1 MFPIFIKHFFVIYC
15 SLYGAAKIVNI
26 KKNHYLFF
34 ILNFIYSSL
43 TGILYIHLSVQLKLL
58 YMPMV
63 ILTMSIFL
71 KLMFR
76 IAFQTTFTITTISYA
91 ISNASFLLAD
101 IIISIPI
108 VILDTYFLSGIMKND
123 SLQYLLMTLLHI
135 TIIFFLYRTKRLKKG
150 MPFLLT
156 KRNGLLGLYI
166 SFITIL
172 SGVLITLKKMS
183 LVSVLLIIII
193 LLCFHAIYIWW
204 QHQIQMMYMN
214 RMTIR
219 ELEFLNKEITSL
231 KTDNEILSA
240 LVHKDNKIIPSLI
253 MAVKDY
259 ISAYENS
266 SSDKIDTALGNDII
280 KNLET
285 LLLERQNTI
294 HSCVTLDIP
303 VIKTNIISIDALMN
317 YMVQKAKQANIT
329 VQFEYHFSNTCC
341 NFLEMLS
348 NCISENELCTLLAD
362 MIDNAIIATSC
373 NHRSDIMVNIFSD
386 LENRYTIEVSDSGI
400 PFEAEVIVNFGR
412 KRITTHKD
420 FGTGIGLNTIY
431 HIASTHNASIVI
443 DETITNDR
451 YTKKMLIVFD
461 NKHSYILKTNSRAD
475 ELHYL
480 SSRIDLQIEK

>member
-1 MFPIFIKHFFVIYC
+1 MATVIFIKYFFIFYC
-15 SLYGAAKIVNI
+15 SLYTSAKLTNI
-26 KKNHYLFF
+26 KSTKYKLIFF
-34 ILNFIYSSL
+34 ICSLVIGFQHSLIPSKYSNITFFIAITTMCFL
-43 TGILYIHLSVQLKLL
+43 IKLL
-58 YMPMV
+58 FHCTL
-63 ILTMSIFL
+63 LTSFYI
-71 KLMFR
+71 
-76 IAFQTTFTITTISYA
+76 TIISYA
-91 ISNASFLLAD
+91 ISHSFYLISSIVTAFFGLLLFAKM
-101 IIISIPI
+101 
-108 VILDTYFLSGIMKND
+108 VENILIRQILVSCIH
-123 SLQYLLMTLLHI
+123 LVLATLLFKI
-135 TIIFFLYRTKRLKKG
+135 KRLKRG
-150 MPFLLT
+150 MPFLLNE
-156 KRNGLLGLYI
+156 KASMNKIGIYI
-166 SFITIL
+166 SFIIILSTIL
-172 SGVLITLKKMS
+172 IKLNTINTISAIT
-183 LVSVLLIIII
+183 IILI
-193 LLCFHAIYIWW
+193 LLCFYLLYIWW
-204 QHQIQMMYMN
+204 HHRIKTSYMK
-214 RMTIR
+214 RMTIK